1 MNLTVERSTGH
12 DWPGQE
18 AGEAVY
24 KGKVVTAVVPA
35 HNEAAHI
42 ADVIAGLPDTV
53 DHIIVIDDASTDDTA
68 AITERSDDP
77 RVVLIRHEQNTGVG
91 GAIISGHRR
100 ALELGSDINVVFAGD
115 DQMDPA
121 YLPALLDPITDDG
134 YGFTKANR
142 FYSST
147 SFQGMPTY
155 RVVGNVLL
163 SFANKAASGYW
174 NLFDPQNGYTAI
186 STDVFD
192 RLDLDRVAQ
201 GYQFENDLLLN
212 LNILDVKARDVPIPA
227 RYGSEVSGIKL
238 RKVIPA
244 IGGLLFA
251 GFFRRVML
259 KYVIGSFS
267 PIALF
272 LFSGLVLWLWSA
284 VFGAWTIYE
293 TIGPGVATTGTVLLA
308 VVPFLMGFH
317 LILTALTLDIQASPG

>member
-1 MNLTVERSTGH
+1 MSWL
-12 DWPGQE
+12 
-18 AGEAVY
+18 Y
-24 KGKVVTAVVPA
+24 KGHVIAAIVPA

-42 ADVIAGLPDTV
+42 GDVVAGLPDTV
-53 DHIIVIDDASTDDTA
+53 DHIVVIDDASTDETSEIA
-68 AITERSDDP
+68 VRSGDP
-77 RVVLIRHEQNTGVG
+77 RLVLIRHDTNTGVG
-91 GAIISGHRR
+91 GAIVSGHRK
-100 ALELGSDINVVFAGD
+100 ALELGSEINVVFAGD
-115 DQMDPA
+115 DQMDPT
-121 YLPALLDPITDDG
+121 YLPALLDPIVDEG

-147 SFQGMPTY
+147 SFKGMPTY

-174 NLFDPQNGYTAI
+174 NLFDPQNGYTAVSAGVLGRI
-186 STDVFD
+186 
-192 RLDLDRVAQ
+192 DLDNLSP

-212 LNILDVKARDVPIPA
+212 LNILDVRARDVPIPA
-227 RYGSEVSGIKL
+227 RSGSEVSGIKL

-251 GFFRRVML
+251 GFFRRVLL

-272 LFSGLVLWLWSA
+272 LFSGLLLWVWSA
-284 VFGAWTIYE
+284 AFGAWTIYE

-317 LILTALTLDIQASPG
+317 LILTALTLDIQASPR

>member
-1 MNLTVERSTGH
+1 M
-12 DWPGQE
+12 
-18 AGEAVY
+18 Y
-24 KGKVVTAVVPA
+24 KGQVIAAVVPA

-53 DHIIVIDDASTDDTA
+53 DHVVIVDDASSDETA
-68 AITERSDDP
+68 AIVESSTDP
-77 RVVLIRHEQNTGVG
+77 RVVLIRHQQNTGVG
-91 GAIISGHRR
+91 GAIVSGHRR
-100 ALELGSDINVVFAGD
+100 ALELGSDVNVIFAGD

-121 YLPALLDPITDDG
+121 YLTELLDPITDDG

-147 SFQGMPTY
+147 SFKGMPTY
-155 RVVGNVLL
+155 RVIGNVVL

-186 STDVFD
+186 STEVLR
-192 RLDLDRVAQ
+192 RLDLDNLAQ

-212 LNILDVKARDVPIPA
+212 LNILDVKARDVPVPA

-244 IGGLLFA
+244 IGGLIFV
-251 GFFRRVML
+251 GFLRRVLL

-272 LFSGLVLWLWSA
+272 LFSGFMLWLWSA
-284 VFGAWTIYE
+284 AFGAWTIYE
-293 TIGPGVATTGTVLLA
+293 TIGPGEASVGTVLLS
-308 VVPFLMGFH
+308 VVPFLMGFQ